1 MTAVVVGNNKGGVG
15 KDEIAQGLFLAA
27 MKLGLS
33 ARLIE
38 LESSARLS
46 QLYPDATTIRVE
58 TPAPEIL
65 YRTPDVIYAPFDEA
79 GRIWRSDELSITSL
93 GANLTSGLLAWGRA
107 HGRTMLDNGAA
118 MTVVIV
124 LTMSR
129 AALAS
134 GLTNLYDTGVVFPG
148 ARRVAILNDVHAD
161 FLPGDRNLAAR
172 LEEARGQ
179 GRPIET
185 VHIVRNAAPA
195 WGYAQNCGTLAEIA
209 ALDPQVLLD
218 LGLPEGP
225 VRRSMPMIVKWIN
238 DELIR
243 PLEVLLPEVPAAKR
257 RERAK

>member
-1 MTAVVVGNNKGGVG
+1 MTAILIGNDKGGVG
-15 KDEIAQGLFLAA
+15 KDGAAEGIYLAA
-27 MKLGLS
+27 VRRSLA

-38 LESSARLS
+38 LESTARLG

-58 TPAPEIL
+58 MPAPDVL
-65 YRTPDVIYAPFDEA
+65 YRTPDVIYHPFDEA
-79 GRIWRSDELSITSL
+79 AKIWGAETLSITAL

-107 HGRTMLDNGAA
+107 HGSTMLHDGDS
-118 MTVVIV
+118 MTIAIV

-134 GLTNLYDTGVVFPG
+134 GLTNLYEAGRVFPR

-161 FLPGDRNLAAR
+161 FIPGDRNLAGR
-172 LEEARGQ
+172 LEEARGE
-179 GRPIET
+179 GSPIET
-185 VHIVRNAAPA
+185 VHIPRNAAPA
-195 WGYAQNCGTLAEIA
+195 WGYAQNCGSLAEIV

-225 VRRSMPMIVKWIN
+225 VRRSMAMITRWITDDLVK
-238 DELIR
+238 
-243 PLEVLLPEVPAAKR
+243 PLEVLLPEAPASKR

>member
-1 MTAVVVGNNKGGVG
+1 MTAIVVGNDKGGVG
-15 KDEIAQGLFLAA
+15 KDAIAEAVFVAAAQRGLA
-27 MKLGLS
+27 

-38 LESSARLS
+38 LESSTRLG

-79 GRIWRSDELSITSL
+79 AQIWRSEGLSITSL
-93 GANLTSGLLAWGRA
+93 GANMTAGLLAWGRA
-107 HGRTMLDNGAA
+107 HGRLMLHDGEG
-118 MTVVIV
+118 MTIVIV

-134 GLTNLYDTGVVFPG
+134 GLTNLYDAGIVFPK
-148 ARRVAILNDVHAD
+148 ARRVAVLNDVHAD
-161 FLPGDRNLAAR
+161 FLPGDRNLAGR

-179 GRPIET
+179 GSPIET
-185 VHIVRNAAPA
+185 IHIVRNAAPA

-225 VRRSMPMIVKWIN
+225 VRRSMPMIVRWIT
-238 DELIR
+238 DELVR